1 MADYIKETKNNSKI
15 SIGVV
20 IFVLFIYMLYPIP
33 IPTIAATIAATILVG
48 SEVLSI
54 FGFQKKKT
62 IPIYVH
68 IVFSHLCWF
77 FLFLM
82 ATTKLYDCVIVT
94 EEQMGVIDY
103 QRLCYKLMF
112 LVAFVVYLWKTLFAT
127 EAVKVLNEKQSVLVP
142 LHSAAT
148 EGVMHLFG
156 QNW

>member
-15 SIGVV
+15 CIGVV

-48 SEVLSI
+48 SEALAI

-82 ATTKLYDCVIVT
+82 ATTKLYDCVIVR
-94 EEQMGVIDY
+94 EEQMGMIDY

-112 LVAFVVYLWKTLFAT
+112 LVGFVAYLWKTLFAT
-127 EAVKVLNEKQSVLVP
+127 EALKVLNEEQSVLVP
-142 LHSAAT
+142 LVSNP
-148 EGVMHLFG
+148 V
-156 QNW
+156 